1 MLSRGHPDLLRRGG
15 LGLVAAALAAGG
27 LVSGPSAALAQATT
41 LPRGALFAPPAGS
54 SGPSA
59 GPPVARYVSE
69 TGVRFTFDRSQGV
82 PLVKFDRSPEVWVL
96 RPQPAPRGDVLYLND
111 LGEPILRASRTGGLT
126 VFTTDRPEGLA
137 VALSGGGQSLRMT
150 ALGPQQ
156 LLERLAMASTR
167 ATRAARRLIP
177 FEADASPASSA
188 LTADA
193 AMVAAEA
200 IIRMT
205 RLADGR
211 VILGGVERVR
221 LVEGRQARAMV
232 REGVIEITVA
242 PGQGMSGRPSSDR
255 ILAAAGIR

>member
-41 LPRGALFAPPAGS
+41 LPRGALFAPPAGP
-54 SGPSA
+54 SGPAA

-137 VALSGGGQSLRMT
+137 VALSGGGQSLS
-150 ALGPQQ
+150 GG
-156 LLERLAMASTR
+156 
-167 ATRAARRLIP
+167 ATRQ
-177 FEADASPASSA
+177 EAC
-188 LTADA
+188 
-193 AMVAAEA
+193 
-200 IIRMT
+200 
-205 RLADGR
+205 G
-211 VILGGVERVR
+211 
-221 LVEGRQARAMV
+221 
-232 REGVIEITVA
+232 
-242 PGQGMSGRPSSDR
+242 
-255 ILAAAGIR
+255 